1 MNVCVCVFVCVCVA
15 HAAGGLTAH
24 WHCAAC
30 RAYQANDVKAFE
42 RILRV
47 HKEAIMGDPFVKSY
61 IQGSDKVQRRR
72 GRGLG
77 SQTERVCASVFVCVC
92 VCVRLCLCVRVFVHY
107 QQTHRTHPR
116 ERRREV
122 ITLNRFWLFFFC
134 ACVALC
140 RFAAKHPNR
149 GDGEADSP
157 VRARAHFIHQRSP
170 QHFRGR
176 GGGPSCCRHSRQV
189 RLWIQQGQCAAQQQ
203 VCRPCSVAQ
212 RHTRERERHT
222 HEHTYA
228 HTHAHTHVLALVCV
242 INVVPPG

>member
-1 MNVCVCVFVCVCVA
+1 M
-15 HAAGGLTAH
+15 
-24 WHCAAC
+24 
-30 RAYQANDVKAFE
+30 
-42 RILRV
+42 
-47 HKEAIMGDPFVKSY
+47 
-61 IQGSDKVQRRR
+61 
-72 GRGLG
+72 
-77 SQTERVCASVFVCVC
+77 CVC
-92 VCVRLCLCVRVFVHY
+92 VCVRLCLCASVFVCTRVRALPADT
-107 QQTHRTHPR
+107 QDTSR

-189 RLWIQQGQCAAQQQ
+189 RLWIQQGRCAAQQQ